1 MGKKQAVKQERPD
14 LGNVYEETIRRFKRL
29 YNDDYDSYSISF
41 SGGKDSNLVLRLALE
56 AYRSDDVDMEGKP
69 LHILHIDDEVV
80 LPETEE
86 FVKEVA
92 QIDEVYMWWVCMP
105 TKYRNGNTNEI
116 QDGWWY
122 PWHPDKEDMWVRD
135 MPREFCEETEGCELV
150 TMDHPR
156 MKNTVAYNDVHGFQ
170 FGKHQHSNVSSFLF
184 ADEHECPVT
193 GEKMGITAEMT
204 GIRTHESMTRYQAI
218 VTRGSWR
225 MMPDEAFMDRNGIC
239 VCHPVYDWTDRD
251 LWHAHKKFGWSYNG
265 AYDKQRQIGLA
276 PADMRTAHPYSEEA
290 VKNRNF
296 DELREAWPEHYERAK
311 GRVPG
316 SDLGFELGG
325 QIIRKTKR
333 DDQTWKERCAEI
345 IANIE
350 NPKIKEKQ
358 ERRVQRA
365 IDNHAKHSTEPLSET
380 NNCPLCG
387 HSWASI
393 AGSLAKG
400 DLKGRGGL

>member
-14 LGNVYEETIRRFKRL
+14 LGTVYENTKRRFKEL
-29 YNDDYDSYSISF
+29 FADDGIDSISISF
-41 SGGKDSNLVLRLALE
+41 SGGKDSNTVLRMALD
-56 AYRSDDVDMEGKP
+56 ALRDDDVDYEKP
-69 LHILHIDDEVV
+69 IHLLHIDDEVV

-92 QIDEVYMWWVCMP
+92 QIDEVYLWWVCLP

-122 PWHPDKEDMWVRD
+122 PWHPEKEDMWIRD

-150 TMDHPR
+150 TLDHER
-156 MKNTVAYNDVHGFQ
+156 IQETVAWDTKGFEM
-170 FGKHQHSNVSSFLF
+170 GEDQHANVAGYLF
-184 ADEHECPVT
+184 APRWDCPVT
-193 GEKMGITAEMT
+193 GEGMGITAECT

-218 VTRGSWR
+218 VTRGDWR
-225 MMPDEAFMDRNGIC
+225 MYPDEAFESKNEVC
-239 VCHPVYDWTDRD
+239 VCHPIYDWTDRD
-251 LWHAHKKFGWSYNG
+251 LWHAHKKFDWPYND

-276 PADMRTAHPYSEEA
+276 PLDMRTAHPYSEEA

-296 DELREAWPEHYERAK
+296 EELREAWPEHYEKAK

-325 QIIRKTKR
+325 QIIRRTKR
-333 DDQTWKERCAEI
+333 DEQTWKERCAEL

-350 NPKIKEKQ
+350 NEKIKEKQ
-358 ERRVQRA
+358 QRRVQRA
-365 IDNHAKHSTEPLSET
+365 LDAHAEHATEPLPET
-380 NNCPLCG
+380 GSCPLCG
-387 HSWASI
+387 QSWANI
-393 AGSLAKG
+393 AGSLQKG